1 MVSSKLIHLRELKNE
16 VAKLKEENLA
26 LRNENASLR
35 NHMREAVLATSDLN
49 NLVGDGK
56 FVIVDGWNLILGAKR
71 TAKNLEELI
80 SQMKQRLEERSDD
93 FIWIILDGPREN
105 TTLLPRMRIT
115 YTGGEGVQRA
125 DKMICD
131 YLRMANFAG
140 KISKVEVLTR
150 DKKLIAEIE
159 KIRLRSSHNIV
170 RA

>member
-1 MVSSKLIHLRELKNE
+1 
-16 VAKLKEENLA
+16 
-26 LRNENASLR
+26 
-35 NHMREAVLATSDLN
+35 
-49 NLVGDGK
+49 
-56 FVIVDGWNLILGAKR
+56 
-71 TAKNLEELI
+71 
-80 SQMKQRLEERSDD
+80 
-93 FIWIILDGPREN
+93 
-105 TTLLPRMRIT
+105 MRIT

-140 KISKVEVLTR
+140 KISNVEVLTR